1 MAGGVGGERR
11 QLSGSETRRELRAK
25 PDLCDTL
32 IARDTCE
39 ARRLDDATERAPGR
53 IGAAWG
59 ERRFVRNTTLH
70 GAIEAF
76 ATEAAMAL
84 CAETVSGAEIPF
96 ELIDTAVGSRG
107 RVPLY
112 CYRPL
117 TGTFIRERLRML
129 SALPTYVPAVRTL
142 SGIEGVDAYLR
153 QRGESRIPSEPR
165 EAAGAAL
172 RAFLFALYDERSEFE
187 FDRDRFEA
195 AYEEFERAL
204 YEGRA
209 VITVAAPLLGIALDS
224 ETGELALGDGLALI
238 RGDALEDAPSDAVW
252 GDGEEPNVL
261 IVLSVAQ
268 DRDAPPPVSVAR
280 ARFRRTLTALRL
292 FERGGYALG
301 PIAWTRIDAGAW
313 RAAALGGS
321 GRPRL
326 NTLITAGDEDELR
339 AFCNLVARRAP
350 RSGEFSWALARFEMG
365 CERLAPFEA
374 LTDYLLALRALLEPE
389 GPASGRLAGRIAAIC
404 AKPEDR
410 AAVAERVAHAISL
423 ERAVIGG
430 LAPAQPGVDAL
441 VDELAEY
448 LRALLR
454 DVLCGHLDSDLCAVA
469 DDLLAQAAARAV

>member
-1 MAGGVGGERR
+1 VQSGVRRAGSRPAGTKSANV
-11 QLSGSETRRELRAK
+11 
-25 PDLCDTL
+25 
-32 IARDTCE
+32 RD
-39 ARRLDDATERAPGR
+39 
-53 IGAAWG
+53 
-59 ERRFVRNTTLH
+59 TTLH
-70 GAIEAF
+70 GLIEAF
-76 ATEAAMAL
+76 VGEAAGQLA
-84 CAETVSGAEIPF
+84 AETAAGAEIPF
-96 ELIDTAVGSRG
+96 ELVETAGGPRG
-107 RVPLY
+107 RAPLY

-117 TGTFIRERLRML
+117 TGSFIRERLALL
-129 SALPTYVPAVRTL
+129 SALPSYAPAVRTL
-142 SGIEGVDAYLR
+142 SALDGVEGYVR
-153 QRGESRIPSEPR
+153 QRGEVRVPTDPR
-165 EAAGAAL
+165 ECADAAL
-172 RAFLFALYDERSEFE
+172 RTFLSSVYAERTEFG

-195 AYEEFERAL
+195 AYRELEHAL

-209 VITVAAPLLGIALDS
+209 VTVVAAPLLGLALDCDTS
-224 ETGELALGDGLALI
+224 ALAIGEGLSLV
-238 RGDALEDAPSDAVW
+238 RGDALEDAPPEAVW

-261 IVLSVAQ
+261 IVLTVAQ
-268 DRDAPPPVSVAR
+268 DRDAPSPVSVAR

-301 PIAWTRIDAGAW
+301 PVAWTRIDTGAW
-313 RAAALGGS
+313 RSVPLGGS

-326 NTLITAGDEDELR
+326 ERRIAAEQEDELR

-350 RSGEFSWALARFEMG
+350 RNGELSWALARFEMG

-404 AKPEDR
+404 AGPEER

-430 LAPAQPGVDAL
+430 LAPAHPGVDGL

-454 DVLCGHLDSDLCAVA
+454 DVLCGHLDSDLCGVA
-469 DDLLAQAAARAV
+469 DELLARAAAGAV